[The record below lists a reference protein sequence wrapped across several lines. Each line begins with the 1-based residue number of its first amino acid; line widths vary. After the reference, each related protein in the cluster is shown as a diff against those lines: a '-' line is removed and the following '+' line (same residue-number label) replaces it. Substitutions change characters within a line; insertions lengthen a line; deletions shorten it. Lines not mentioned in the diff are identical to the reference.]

1 MESAPTEYTLRP
13 SHLFVK
19 QLDVLMDDEVRRID
33 EKLELARQNPFRY
46 KSLRIKGLTKAF
58 EIKITLQDKY
68 SRIVYQLD
76 GNEILVEGIINRKDD
91 FKDLLPL
98 LYKAMQERLKK

>member
-1 MESAPTEYTLRP
+1 MESTPTQYTLRP
-13 SHLFVK
+13 SHLFVE
-19 QLDVLMDDEVRRID
+19 QLASLTDDEVRRIG
-33 EKLELARQNPFRY
+33 EKLELVRQNPFRY
-46 KSLRIKGLTKAF
+46 KSLHIKGSTKAF

-68 SRIVYQLD
+68 SRIIYQLD